1 MSPSIVFY
9 ANTSNVAI
17 SLYNKVSVSLK
28 RHTFLRINSRNQ
40 PFIYLQSKDILGFD
54 YEKIF
59 NSNIILNF
67 QLGNQC
73 EKVYL
78 NAFGGFNYIP

>member
-1 MSPSIVFY
+1 M
-9 ANTSNVAI
+9 
-17 SLYNKVSVSLK
+17 SVSLK
-28 RHTFLRINSRNQ
+28 RHNFLRINSRNQ

-59 NSNIILNF
+59 NRILNI
-67 QLGNQC
+67 QLGSLC

-78 NAFGGFNYIP
+78 NDFGGLNYIS